1 MKIIDLFSGIGGFS
15 LGFQRAGYQF
25 TEHYFSEIDKSAIAN
40 YKKTFQMQNTSEI
53 LPLFTEETLQ
63 ELTLSLSDRLVKIS
77 ALLEEER
84 GLKET
89 KVALSKKQLPSLL
102 TSDQIFLSGKM
113 LKEHSPQML
122 VKTFGQFSKHLPTL
136 GIIQSSDILQ
146 DEVPSQEAGILEAY
160 IPI

>member
-1 MKIIDLFSGIGGFS
+1 
-15 LGFQRAGYQF
+15 
-25 TEHYFSEIDKSAIAN
+25 
-40 YKKTFQMQNTSEI
+40 MQNTSEI

-63 ELTLSLSDRLVKIS
+63 ELTLSHSDRLAKIS

-113 LKEHSPQML
+113 LKELSAPML
-122 VKTFGQFSKHLPTL
+122 AQTFGQFSKRLPTL
-136 GIIQSSDILQ
+136 GVIDLNGNCLIQAGYYPKIASGFTLSDILQ
-146 DEVPSQEAGILEAY
+146 DEVSQEYFLSEKMIAFLQQKRKVNFNPKLVEQSKPMAI
-160 IPI
+160 